1 MAIKIM
7 MDAGHGGTDPGAVY
21 EGRQEKDDA
30 LRLMLA
36 VGELLQ
42 NKGYD
47 VDYTRVTD
55 IYDAPYQKARKANI
69 AEADYFVSIHRNSFP
84 TPNAASGVETLIYDA
99 SGVKLEMAENVNNNL
114 VSLGFRD
121 LGVKERPNLVVLN
134 STDMPSIL
142 VEAGFI
148 NSDEDNRLFDE
159 KFDEIALAIADGV
172 SDTIAIA
179 REPERTYYRVQVGL
193 YRNREYADNLL
204 NELLAAGYPAFLS
217 YDNGLYKVEAGAFTN
232 LQNAIRMEQRL
243 RSSGYNTVIVT
254 A

>member
-1 MAIKIM
+1 MAVKIM
-7 MDAGHGGTDPGAVY
+7 LDAGHGGSDPGAVY

-30 LRLMLA
+30 LRLTLA

-42 NKGYD
+42 NEGYE
-47 VDYTRVTD
+47 VEYTRTTD
-55 IYDAPYQKARKANI
+55 VYDTPYQKARKANV

-84 TPNAASGVETLIYDA
+84 TANAASGVETLIYDA
-99 SGVKLEMAENVNNNL
+99 SGIKLEMAENVNNNL

-134 STDMPSIL
+134 STNMPSIL

-148 NSDEDNRLFDE
+148 NSDADNQLFDE
-159 KFDEIALAIADGV
+159 KFDEIAQAIADGV
-172 SDTIAIA
+172 SDTIATG
-179 REPERTYYRVQVGL
+179 RTSEQLYYRVQVGL
-193 YRNREYADNLL
+193 YHNQEYAEHLL
-204 NELLAAGYPAFLS
+204 NELLSAGFPAFLT
-217 YDNGLYKVEAGAFTN
+217 YQNGMYRVEAGAFTN

-243 RSSGYNTVIVT
+243 RNAGYSTVIVT